1 MLDSHTIV
9 ERLAD
14 GRFSEVYLGKCSDR
28 GVERERVFKIA
39 KPAVR
44 VKTDSIDIFQT
55 RALEM
60 TNSTV
65 RVVRPNTNQLLL
77 RQQSV
82 MNRSLSPFFATASRI
97 ADAGEHLYFSMD
109 NWGPTN
115 FRTLMNSGQVR
126 ISFFDDLV
134 SCLVNLSSVESFRHH
149 GDLKPENLI
158 ASPDG
163 VKIID
168 PGFFGEIDCQEGSLL
183 QVAVTTP
190 LYYPFLEPDDLL
202 AVGLMLWEAVCGE
215 HPLRPTADITDGD
228 RSVDDSVH
236 DWISSAHQGCKAILA
251 PLLSLKRP
259 STIRADMPPVL
270 EKVLL
275 KGLRLQLNSTGS
287 ITTAKGYE
295 NWNEWMEDIEKLQRK
310 ESSSIEF
317 LR

>member
-44 VKTDSIDIFQT
+44 VKTDSTDIFQT

-60 TNSTV
+60 TDSTV

-126 ISFFDDLV
+126 ISFFDDLI
-134 SCLVNLSSVESFRHH
+134 SCMVNLSSVESFQHH
-149 GDLKPENLI
+149 GDLKPENLL

-163 VKIID
+163 IKFID

-190 LYYPFLEPDDLL
+190 LYYPFLKPDDLL

-215 HPLRPTADITDGD
+215 HPLCSTADIAGGD
-228 RSVDDSVH
+228 RTVDDSVH
-236 DWISSAHQGCKAILA
+236 DWIGSANQSSVVILA
-251 PLLSLKRP
+251 PLLALKRP
-259 STIRADMPPVL
+259 STICPDMPPLL
-270 EKVLL
+270 EQVLL
-275 KGLRLQLNSTGS
+275 KGLRLQLTSTGS
-287 ITTAKGYE
+287 ITTAKGYD
-295 NWNEWMEDIEKLQRK
+295 NWTEWMEDIAALKRE